1 MKEEERKDTCLS
13 FKLGNELFAVSVSKV
28 LEVLQKQTITL
39 VPDTPDYILGVINFR
54 GEIVP
59 VADSRTKFHMPRR
72 TDTDKYVI
80 IVMELESGEEKMVIG
95 VTADSVMDVM
105 NIETK
110 DIKPVPNMGSHLN
123 SAYIAGMITV
133 NDRFIMILDVDKVF
147 SSSEISE
154 ISEVVQSE

>member
-1 MKEEERKDTCLS
+1 MKQEETKDTCLS

-28 LEVLQKQTITL
+28 LEVLQKQKITL

-59 VADSRTKFHMPRR
+59 VADSRIKFHMPQR

-105 NIETK
+105 NIDTK
-110 DIKPVPNMGSHLN
+110 EIKPVPNMGSNLN
-123 SAYIAGMITV
+123 TSYIAGMITV
-133 NDRFIMILDVDKVF
+133 NERFIMILDVDKVF
-147 SSSEISE
+147 STSEINE
-154 ISEVVQSE
+154 ISGVVQSE